1 MSKKVIGY
9 IILVKLILIGVA
21 ILLFG
26 DTITRTVFAPTDT
39 SIENI
44 TSDGDVSIK
53 DEVIVRASQLSVP
66 WAVEPLHDGTIL
78 ATERTGNLLH
88 IPTDGSV
95 TRISVPD
102 VESTGEGGLL
112 GVVTH
117 PSFET
122 NRLIYL
128 YVTHET
134 DIGVRNR
141 VMQYRFMEGV
151 LDHEK
156 IIIDAI
162 PGARYHDGGQ
172 LAIGPD
178 AKLYVTTGDAGEGDM
193 AQDKDSLAGKILR
206 LNLDGSIPQDNPFD
220 SAVYSFG
227 HRNPQGL
234 AWDDEGQLWSSEH
247 GRSGVKSGFDELN
260 KIIEGGNYGWP
271 VIQGDEEADDMIT
284 PVVHS
289 GPDDT
294 WAPASLAFVEGTFYW
309 GGLRGQALYAADKIG
324 NNSVGM
330 VRMYFRE
337 EYGRLRAVVPSLDNG
352 SLYITTSNTDGRG
365 KPLDGDDKIIE
376 ISL

>member
-151 LDHEK
+151 LDQEK

-271 VIQGDEEADDMIT
+271 IIEGDEEAEDMIT

-294 WAPASLAFVEGTFYW
+294 WAPASLAFVDGTFYW
-309 GGLRGQALYAADKIG
+309 GGLRGQALYAVDKTG
-324 NNSVGM
+324 NNSVDN

-337 EYGRLRAVVPSLDNG
+337 KYGRLRAVVPSLDNG

>member
-151 LDHEK
+151 LDQEK